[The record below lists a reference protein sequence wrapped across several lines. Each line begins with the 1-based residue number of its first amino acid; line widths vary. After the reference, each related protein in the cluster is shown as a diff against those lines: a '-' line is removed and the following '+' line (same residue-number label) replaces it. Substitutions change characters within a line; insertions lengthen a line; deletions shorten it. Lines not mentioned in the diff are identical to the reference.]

1 MTKNLNPSITVG
13 PSNAGLGGKTMNY
26 AGRLIVILSVIAMA
40 ACGGGM
46 PPVPGPV
53 LSIDRTAISQ
63 TALTTDG
70 VSSVRI
76 TLTVN
81 DPVPNLTIFLN
92 RSTSGLDNVEF
103 QASTDVTAYLNLV
116 FKAGSS
122 LAAGTY
128 TDTVEVKICRENP
141 CVQQII
147 GSPQTITTTYT
158 VQPPGVGPEAGMT
171 PLPTVSRNA
180 LAHNVID
187 AEYSKALNA
196 VVMVSSWPSN
206 ALYVYDAANGTEK
219 KLLLNKL
226 PKAVSVSPDG
236 KTAAVGHDALISH
249 IDLTTVGQAA
259 AAATELTVSADVGDL
274 VLDGNG
280 YVHAFPEVDQWVQV
294 HTIKVASNT
303 ETLSPAWATYAGL
316 RAKLHPDG
324 NRLYAAHT
332 QTSSYDIETYDVS
345 GGVISTISK
354 DWSYLGEYDLCRNL
368 WMKEDGS
375 TIYTACGYTFR
386 ASVTPSLD
394 RRYTGRIPISP
405 ANIKGESYRITSLS
419 QSGSAGEIALI
430 EDLANPCTVSQA
442 PPYTCYSHLAL
453 HEDIY
458 MNRLQVF
465 TIPPAVI
472 NNYGYLQRG
481 LFVFHRNDNAKVLIT
496 RLMGVS
502 DQSKEYYLSISN

>member
-1 MTKNLNPSITVG
+1 
-13 PSNAGLGGKTMNY
+13 MNY
-26 AGRLIVILSVIAMA
+26 AGRLIAILSVIAMA

-70 VSSVRI
+70 TSSVRI

-81 DPVPNLTIFLN
+81 NPVSGLKIFLN
-92 RSTSGLDNVEF
+92 RSTSGLENVEF
-103 QASTDVTAYLNLV
+103 QPSTDVTAYLNLV

-128 TDTVEVKICRENP
+128 NDTVEVKICRENP
-141 CVQQII
+141 CVNQIS
-147 GSPQTITTTYT
+147 GSPQTIATTFT
-158 VQPPGVGPEAGMT
+158 VRPPGAEPEPGMT
-171 PLPTVSRNA
+171 PLATVSRSA

-187 AEYSKALNA
+187 AEFSKALNA

-236 KTAAVGHDALISH
+236 KTAAVGHDAMISH

-259 AAATELTVSADVGDL
+259 AAATELTVSAVVGDL

-280 YVHAFPEVDQWVQV
+280 YVHAFPEVDQWVGV

-303 ETLSPAWATYAGL
+303 ETVSPEWMTRAGTL
-316 RAKLHPDG
+316 AKLHPSG
-324 NRLYAAHT
+324 NRIYAADNGL
-332 QTSSYDIETYDVS
+332 SPDDIETYDIS
-345 GGVISTISK
+345 SGVISKGPVDSPYHG
-354 DWSYLGEYDLCRNL
+354 DYDMCGNL
-368 WMKEDGS
+368 WLKGDGS
-375 TIYTACGYTFR
+375 TIYTACGNTFR
-386 ASVTPSLD
+386 ASVESNLD
-394 RRYTGRIPISP
+394 MRYTGSIPLSTTTMVYDQ
-405 ANIKGESYRITSLS
+405 YRIRSLS
-419 QSGSAGEIALI
+419 QSSSAGEIALI
-430 EDLANPCTVSQA
+430 EQLSYSCRVSAETQNG
-442 PPYTCYSHLAL
+442 CYSHLSL
-453 HEDIY
+453 YDDTYI
-458 MNRLQVF
+458 NRSHVF
-465 TIPPAVI
+465 AIPPMAIDNVS
-472 NNYGYLQRG
+472 YPQRG

-496 RLMGVS
+496 RVIGVS
-502 DQSKEYYLSISN
+502 DQNNEYYFSISN